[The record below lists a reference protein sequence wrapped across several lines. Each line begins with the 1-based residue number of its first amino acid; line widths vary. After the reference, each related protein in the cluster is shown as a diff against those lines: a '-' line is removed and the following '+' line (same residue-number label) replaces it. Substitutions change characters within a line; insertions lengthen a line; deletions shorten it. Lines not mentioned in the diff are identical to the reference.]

1 MEKNKIA
8 IVIPAFN
15 EEKTII
21 SVILKAKKYGVP
33 IVINDGS
40 TDRTEKLLLRHNV
53 NVRKNTK
60 NMGYHFSIKKGIKY
74 AYSKNYKY
82 IVTYDADGQHKIAD
96 LKKTIEYLKK
106 NDLVYTERNKLG
118 RFSEKIFSMLSNTL
132 FKVED
137 PLSGLKG
144 YKSNIFLNYKFNFNE
159 NLFGSEIL
167 INSIN
172 RNYKIKKFNIN
183 CNTRKDKSRIGS
195 SLLID
200 IKIIMSSLLL
210 IKKYFVDK
218 FYI

>member
-1 MEKNKIA
+1 
-8 IVIPAFN
+8 
-15 EEKTII
+15 
-21 SVILKAKKYGVP
+21 
-33 IVINDGS
+33 
-40 TDRTEKLLLRHNV
+40 
-53 NVRKNTK
+53 
-60 NMGYHFSIKKGIKY
+60 
-74 AYSKNYKY
+74 
-82 IVTYDADGQHKIAD
+82 
-96 LKKTIEYLKK
+96 
-106 NDLVYTERNKLG
+106 
-118 RFSEKIFSMLSNTL
+118 MLSNTL

-183 CNTRKDKSRIGS
+183 CYTRKDKSRIGN

-210 IKKYFVDK
+210 IKKSFVDK